1 MASASTALT
10 SIRHTTSIHPESP
23 VCLGVVTTVLPTR
36 IQSLL
41 FVDNL
46 KVIEGIREE
55 DPEAFE
61 LLSTVPVRKSRCRLM
76 VQEQCDASEV
86 EQYYFDMYVQRPII
100 YSDENDGHHNLR
112 FTVKQ
117 CGFEF
122 GPENSPT
129 VIQRY
134 YKAFELLKS
143 KLNDSAKYHQKI
155 VVKEGVVAFYNSF
168 RVCHGRGGNVDR
180 AQRLLSRVENEGNR
194 VGLLLSEKKTKVMT
208 CNVAPDP
215 ILTNGG
221 IALEEVEDF
230 KYLGSWVNSSERDI
244 KTRKA
249 LAWKA
254 LNSMKRVWKSNVSNE
269 LKTRLFIATVES
281 VLLYGCESWT
291 FTSALERSLDGCYT
305 RMLRAALN
313 ISWQSFVPNE
323 ELYGTLPRIS
333 DKVAWRRLGLAGHCF
348 RHKEL
353 LAGELVLWEPT
364 HGRRGRGRPSATFI
378 DTLKRDL
385 GTDDKLELEVC
396 MTNQED
402 WRARRAARLRPP

>member
-23 VCLGVVTTVLPTR
+23 VCLGVVTTV
-36 IQSLL
+36 
-41 FVDNL
+41 DNL

-61 LLSTVPVRKSRCRLM
+61 LLSTVPVRKSRRRLM

-155 VVKEGVVAFYNSF
+155 VVKEGVVAYYNSF
-168 RVCHGRGGNVDR
+168 RVCHGRG
-180 AQRLLSRVENEGNR
+180 
-194 VGLLLSEKKTKVMT
+194 
-208 CNVAPDP
+208 P
-215 ILTNGG
+215 IHP
-221 IALEEVEDF
+221 
-230 KYLGSWVNSSERDI
+230 SSERTIFIADI
-244 KTRKA
+244 K
-249 LAWKA
+249 
-254 LNSMKRVWKSNVSNE
+254 
-269 LKTRLFIATVES
+269 
-281 VLLYGCESWT
+281 
-291 FTSALERSLDGCYT
+291 
-305 RMLRAALN
+305 
-313 ISWQSFVPNE
+313 E
-323 ELYGTLPRIS
+323 E
-333 DKVAWRRLGLAGHCF
+333 
-348 RHKEL
+348 
-353 LAGELVLWEPT
+353 
-364 HGRRGRGRPSATFI
+364 
-378 DTLKRDL
+378 
-385 GTDDKLELEVC
+385 
-396 MTNQED
+396 M
-402 WRARRAARLRPP
+402 